1 MKRSWEAVETGSADT
16 VDAVYGEAR
25 SACPVVRV
33 SDGDGP
39 GFWAVLG
46 HDVLN
51 EVVADTATFSN
62 VVPLYPT
69 RRPPLE
75 SDPPE
80 HTAYRRL
87 LAAHFSSGRTAMMEP
102 RVREFAREML
112 RPLLNAGRA
121 DFARDLADPL
131 PTRVLC
137 HLLGIPDA
145 DWPLINDMAARL
157 HRVGAER
164 RDNADQRAELGAALR
179 DYASRL
185 IAARRH
191 AAPRDDVIGALLA
204 ARIEDAPLTD
214 ATIAGIVMM
223 LISAGHNTTT
233 SLLGNAVLHL
243 ARNPGEQRRLRDAP
257 AAIPAAI
264 EELLRL
270 EAPQQ
275 AMPRVATR
283 DVELAGCP
291 IRAGDHVLAGIR
303 GGQPRPRRIRRAGRL
318 PPRPASQPAFGIRK
332 GPAPLHRR
340 PAGPTPGPCRH
351 RRTSRRHTGHHAG
364 RTGRPVRLATNGS
377 PRPPRPPRSAAGL
390 SRPVVQVPRHADPPA
405 KRSNFM
411 DGRVDR
417 DACCSVGQCSGI
429 APAVFRLNKGALEF
443 DPHPGNQLRADVA
456 EAAEMCPTQAIS
468 VGD

>member
-1 MKRSWEAVETGSADT
+1 MTSGWSLKRSWEPVETGAADT

-80 HTAYRRL
+80 HTAYRRV
-87 LAAHFSSGRTAMMEP
+87 LAAHFSSGRTAKMEP
-102 RVREFAREML
+102 TVREFAREML
-112 RPLLNAGRA
+112 RPLLIAGQA
-121 DFARDLADPL
+121 DFAQDYADPL

-137 HLLGIPDA
+137 YLLGIPDA

-185 IAARRH
+185 IAGRRQ

-204 ARIEDAPLTD
+204 ARIDDAPLTD
-214 ATIAGIVMM
+214 ATITGIVMM

-243 ARNPGEQRRLRDAP
+243 ARNPGEQQRLRDAP
-257 AAIPAAI
+257 AAIPSAI

-291 IRAGDHVLAGIR
+291 IRAGNHVWPVFGAANLDPGAFDEPGDYRPDRRPNRHLAFGKGLHRCIGAPLAQLQGRVVIEELLAATQAITLAGPVTR
-303 GGQPRPRRIRRAGRL
+303 FSWPRMGVRVL
-318 PPRPASQPAFGIRK
+318 
-332 GPAPLHRR
+332 
-340 PAGPTPGPCRH
+340 
-351 RRTSRRHTGHHAG
+351 
-364 RTGRPVRLATNGS
+364 PVRL
-377 PRPPRPPRSAAGL
+377 
-390 SRPVVQVPRHADPPA
+390 DPDWPA
-405 KRSNFM
+405 
-411 DGRVDR
+411 
-417 DACCSVGQCSGI
+417 
-429 APAVFRLNKGALEF
+429 
-443 DPHPGNQLRADVA
+443 
-456 EAAEMCPTQAIS
+456 
-468 VGD
+468 

>member
-1 MKRSWEAVETGSADT
+1 MTSGWSLKRSWQSLETGSADT

-102 RVREFAREML
+102 KVREFAREML
-112 RPLLNAGRA
+112 RPLLNAGQA

-145 DWPLINDMAARL
+145 DWPLINDMAAAL

-164 RDNADQRAELGAALR
+164 RDNANQRAELGAALR

-214 ATIAGIVMM
+214 ATITGIVMM

-243 ARNPGEQRRLRDAP
+243 ARNPGEQQRLRDAP

-291 IRAGDHVLAGIR
+291 IREGDHVWPVFGAANLDPGAFDEPGDYRPDRHPNRHLAFGRGLHRCIGAPLAQLQGRVVIEELLAATRAITLAGPVTR
-303 GGQPRPRRIRRAGRL
+303 FAWPRMGVRVL
-318 PPRPASQPAFGIRK
+318 
-332 GPAPLHRR
+332 
-340 PAGPTPGPCRH
+340 
-351 RRTSRRHTGHHAG
+351 
-364 RTGRPVRLATNGS
+364 PVRL
-377 PRPPRPPRSAAGL
+377 
-390 SRPVVQVPRHADPPA
+390 DP
-405 KRSNFM
+405 
-411 DGRVDR
+411 
-417 DACCSVGQCSGI
+417 Q
-429 APAVFRLNKGALEF
+429 
-443 DPHPGNQLRADVA
+443 RA
-456 EAAEMCPTQAIS
+456 
-468 VGD
+468 

>member
-1 MKRSWEAVETGSADT
+1 MTGGWSLKRDWQAVEADSADT
-16 VDAVYGEAR
+16 VDAVYGAAR
-25 SACPVVRV
+25 SACPVIRV
-33 SDGDGP
+33 GDGDGP

-80 HTAYRRL
+80 HTAYRRV
-87 LAAHFSSGRTAMMEP
+87 LAAHFSPRRTAMMEP
-102 RVREFAREML
+102 AVREFVREML
-112 RPLLNAGRA
+112 RPLLIAGDA
-121 DFARDLADPL
+121 DFARDFADPL

-145 DWPLINDMAARL
+145 DWRLINDMAARL

-164 RDNADQRAELGAALR
+164 RDNPGQRAELGAELR

-185 IAARRH
+185 IAARRQG
-191 AAPRDDVIGALLA
+191 APRDDVIGALLA

-214 ATIAGIVMM
+214 ATITGMVMM

-243 ARNPGEQRRLRDAP
+243 ARNRSEQQRLRDAP
-257 AAIPAAI
+257 EAIPAAI
-264 EELLRL
+264 EECLRL

-291 IRAGDHVLAGIR
+291 IRAGDHVWPVFGAANLDPSAFDEPGDY
-303 GGQPRPRRIRRAGRL
+303 RPDRHPNRHL
-318 PPRPASQPAFGIRK
+318 AFGK
-332 GPAPLHRR
+332 GLHRCIGAPLAQLQGRVVIEELLAATR
-340 PAGPTPGPCRH
+340 AITLTGPV
-351 RRTSRRHTGHHAG
+351 SRFAWPRMGV
-364 RTGRPVRLATNGS
+364 RVLPVRL
-377 PRPPRPPRSAAGL
+377 
-390 SRPVVQVPRHADPPA
+390 
-405 KRSNFM
+405 
-411 DGRVDR
+411 DR
-417 DACCSVGQCSGI
+417 Q
-429 APAVFRLNKGALEF
+429 
-443 DPHPGNQLRADVA
+443 RA
-456 EAAEMCPTQAIS
+456 
-468 VGD
+468 

>member
-291 IRAGDHVLAGIR
+291 IRAGDHVWPVFGAANLDPGAFDEPGDYRPDRHPNRHLAFGRGLHRCIGAPLAQLQGRVVIEELLAATQAITLAGPVAR
-303 GGQPRPRRIRRAGRL
+303 FAWPRMGVRVL
-318 PPRPASQPAFGIRK
+318 
-332 GPAPLHRR
+332 
-340 PAGPTPGPCRH
+340 
-351 RRTSRRHTGHHAG
+351 
-364 RTGRPVRLATNGS
+364 PVRL
-377 PRPPRPPRSAAGL
+377 
-390 SRPVVQVPRHADPPA
+390 DP
-405 KRSNFM
+405 
-411 DGRVDR
+411 
-417 DACCSVGQCSGI
+417 Q
-429 APAVFRLNKGALEF
+429 
-443 DPHPGNQLRADVA
+443 RA
-456 EAAEMCPTQAIS
+456 
-468 VGD
+468 